1 MKKRLMIVD
10 DHVALRQLLG
20 LLLTRDGGYEVTA
33 EAGTGLEALKICAE
47 RKAQLLILDLA
58 LPELCGLEVLRRVRE
73 DYPAMRVLLYSGT
86 SNQIQIVQAL
96 KLRPHGFVGK
106 MESLE
111 TLQEA
116 LRAVANGSCYFTRFA
131 SALFSDVMA
140 DESLVLT
147 RREEEVLQFVAQG
160 WSSKEIAGRLGIAV
174 KTVENHRAHLRDKL
188 HLHDIAALTR
198 FAIRRGL
205 VSDE

>member
-1 MKKRLMIVD
+1 VGTDEIS
-10 DHVALRQLLG
+10 VA
-20 LLLTRDGGYEVTA
+20 
-33 EAGTGLEALKICAE
+33 AGDYTVSVNSAWIAAWRGS
-47 RKAQLLILDLA
+47 
-58 LPELCGLEVLRRVRE
+58 EVLRRVRE

-160 WSSKEIAGRLGIAV
+160 WSSKEIASRLGIAV

>member
-1 MKKRLMIVD
+1 MKKRVMIVD
-10 DHVALRQLLG
+10 DHAALREMLG
-20 LLLTRDGGYEVTA
+20 LLLTRDGGYEVTG
-33 EAGTGLEALKICAE
+33 EAGTGLQALKVCAE
-47 RKAQLLILDLA
+47 RRPELLILDLM

-73 DYPAMRVLLYSGT
+73 DFPAMRVLLYSGT
-86 SNQIQIVQAL
+86 SNQVQIVQAL

-106 MESLE
+106 AE
-111 TLQEA
+111 TLDTFREA
-116 LRAVANGSCYFTRFA
+116 LRAVANGTCYFTRFA
-131 SALFSDVMA
+131 SALFGDAMTDTSI
-140 DESLVLT
+140 ELT
-147 RREEEVLQFVAQG
+147 RREEEVLQFVAEG
-160 WSSKEIAGRLGIAV
+160 RSSKEIASRLGIAV